1 MIDRTIWRL
10 IDVNANRVAE
20 GLRTI
25 EDIARV
31 VFENEVVCSKIK
43 SLRHSTSEAIA
54 ELDRHS
60 RLVARDTGHDAGT
73 QITTDAERQ
82 RPSWDSILIA
92 AMERSLQALRCLE
105 EFTKPIG
112 ERLSERFKQ
121 LRYLA
126 YDTLAEVEL
135 ALTLKPST
143 EHGRLYLLV
152 DCQRPMAEFADYLSK
167 LFDSGVDWIQIRD
180 KSIDGGQLVDYTRAA
195 MQVARRFESNSRR
208 LVIVNDR
215 LDVALAARADGV
227 HLGQE
232 DLAIEDAR
240 RAAGKHLV
248 IGVST
253 HSLEQ
258 AERAVASGADYIG
271 CGPTFP
277 TVTKSFEDFPGLPYL
292 RQVSGRFPVA
302 AFAIGGIAQ
311 HNLAEVLATGIR
323 RIAVSSAIH
332 AAKDPIATA
341 RQMRAI
347 LDANP

>member
-1 MIDRTIWRL
+1 MIDKTIWRL

-20 GLRTI
+20 GLRTT
-25 EDIARV
+25 EDLARV
-31 VFENEVVCSKIK
+31 VFENAVASSKIK
-43 SLRHSTSEAIA
+43 ALRHSVSEAIA

-60 RLVARDTGHDAGT
+60 RLGARDTGHDAGT
-73 QITTDAERQ
+73 QITTDSERR

-92 AMERSLQALRCLE
+92 ANERSLQALRCLE

-112 ERLSERFKQ
+112 DAISARFKQ
-121 LRYLA
+121 LRYQA

-135 ALTLKPST
+135 ALTAKPST
-143 EHGRLYLLV
+143 EQGQLYLLI
-152 DCQRPMAEFADYLSK
+152 DCQRPMDEFVAYLAN

-180 KSIDGGQLVDYTRAA
+180 KTIDGGQLVDYTRAA
-195 MQVARRFESNSRR
+195 LRVATRYEHNRKR

-232 DLAIEDAR
+232 DLTIQDAR
-240 RAAGKHLV
+240 RTAGRHLI

-253 HSLEQ
+253 HSVEQ

-277 TVTKSFEDFPGLPYL
+277 TVTKSFEDFPGLNYL
-292 RQVSGRFPVA
+292 KQVSERFPIA
-302 AFAIGGIAQ
+302 AFAIGGIDVN
-311 HNLAEVLATGIR
+311 NLAEVLASGIR
-323 RIAVSSAIH
+323 RIAVSSSIH
-332 AAKDPIATA
+332 AAMDPIAAA
-341 RQMRAI
+341 RQLRAI
-347 LDANP
+347 LDATP